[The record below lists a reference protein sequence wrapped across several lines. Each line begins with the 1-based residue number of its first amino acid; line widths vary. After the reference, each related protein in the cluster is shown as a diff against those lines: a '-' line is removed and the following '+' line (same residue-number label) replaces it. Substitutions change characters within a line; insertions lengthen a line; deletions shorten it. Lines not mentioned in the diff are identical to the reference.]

1 MKTDAEL
8 KVDVLA
14 ELAWDPVLNAAAVG
28 VIVKDG
34 LVTLTGH
41 LDTFAQKHAAERAVR
56 RVAGVRGIAVE
67 LDVKLAPEHRR
78 SDSDIAQAA
87 IAALRWN
94 SLVPDEHVKVEVEDA
109 WVTLTG
115 EVDWPYQLSSAEQ
128 CIRPL
133 TGVRGVTN
141 LVKLKPH
148 VRGNDIAR
156 QITAAL
162 TRHAEREA
170 QHIDV
175 EVVEGA
181 VTLSGRV
188 DSLAEHDAAIGAAFG
203 TRGVTSVIDKL
214 DVKLT

>member
-1 MKTDAEL
+1 MKTDFEL
-8 KVDVLA
+8 KADVTA
-14 ELAWDPVLNAAAVG
+14 ELAWDPALNATAIG

-41 LDTFAQKHAAERAVR
+41 LDTYAQKHAAERAVR

-67 LDVKLAPEHRR
+67 LDVKLAPEHHR
-78 SDSDIAQAA
+78 SDSELAQAA
-87 IAALRWN
+87 MAALRWN
-94 SLVPDEHVKVEVEDA
+94 SLVPDDHVKVEVEDA

-115 EVDWPYQLSSAEQ
+115 QVDWPYQLSSAEQ

-141 LVKLKPH
+141 TVTIKPR
-148 VRGNDIAR
+148 VSGKDIAG

-162 TRHAEREA
+162 TRHAQREA
-170 QHIDV
+170 SHINV
-175 EVVEGA
+175 AVSGGV

-188 DSLAEHDAAIGAAFG
+188 DSLAEHDAAVGAAFG
-203 TRGVTSVIDKL
+203 TRGVTSVVDNLK
-214 DVKLT
+214 VMA